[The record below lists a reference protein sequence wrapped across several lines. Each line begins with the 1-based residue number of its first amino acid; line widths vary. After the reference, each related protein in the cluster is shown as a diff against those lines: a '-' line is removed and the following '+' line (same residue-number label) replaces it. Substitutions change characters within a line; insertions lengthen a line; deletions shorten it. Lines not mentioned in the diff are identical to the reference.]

1 MAGAVKSLDE
11 VFARLADSAF
21 RRRFR
26 LAARER
32 DHLRARGKETVLM
45 HARAFVAQ
53 RLAPARPANDGKQT
67 PFRGHPVFVAQHATA
82 TCGRGCLSKWHGI
95 PAGRPLTADEQG
107 HVVAAVERWLD
118 MRISTVGKGAQQS
131 LPLP

>member
-1 MAGAVKSLDE
+1 VRSLDE
-11 VFARLADSAF
+11 VFARLANSGF

-32 DHLRARGKETVLM
+32 DYMRAQGGAAVLA
-45 HARAFVAQ
+45 HAHAFVAE

-82 TCGRGCLSKWHGI
+82 TCCRNCMSYWHGI

-107 HVVAAVERWLD
+107 HVVAAIERWLD
-118 MRISTVGKGAQQS
+118 MQLSTGSTGAQQS
-131 LPLP
+131 LPLL

>member
-1 MAGAVKSLDE
+1 MRDLDG
-11 VFARLADSAF
+11 VFARLATSDF

-26 LAARER
+26 LVARER
-32 DHLRARGKETVLM
+32 AYMRVRGKETVLA
-45 HARAFVAQ
+45 HARHFVAE

-82 TCGRGCLSKWHGI
+82 TCCRGCLSKWHGI

-107 HVVAAVERWLD
+107 HVVAAIERWLD
-118 MRISTVGKGAQQS
+118 MQFSTDGTGA
-131 LPLP
+131 

>member
-1 MAGAVKSLDE
+1 MCETVRDLDT
-11 VFARLADSAF
+11 VFARLAMSAS
-21 RRRFR
+21 RSRFR

-32 DHLRARGKETVLM
+32 GYMRAKNRETVLA
-45 HARAFVAQ
+45 HARGFVAE

-67 PFRGHPVFVAQHATA
+67 PMRNHPAFVAQHATA
-82 TCGRGCLSKWHGI
+82 TCCRGCLSKWHGI

-107 HVVAAVERWLD
+107 DVVAAIERWLD
-118 MRISTVGKGAQQS
+118 TRFSTDGTGAQQS

>member
-1 MAGAVKSLDE
+1 MKSLDE
-11 VFARLADSAF
+11 VFARLANSAF
-21 RRRFR
+21 RSRFR

-32 DHLRARGKETVLM
+32 DYMRARGKETVLM

-82 TCGRGCLSKWHGI
+82 TCCRGCLSKWHGI
-95 PAGRPLTADEQG
+95 PAGRPLTAEEQG
-107 HVVAAVERWLD
+107 HVVAAIERWLD
-118 MRISTVGKGAQQS
+118 MQLSTDGTGAQQS

>member
-1 MAGAVKSLDE
+1 MRNLDT
-11 VFARLADSAF
+11 VFARLAASAF
-21 RRRFR
+21 RSRFR

-32 DHLRARGKETVLM
+32 DYMRAKNIETVLA
-45 HARAFVAQ
+45 HAHGFVAE
-53 RLAPARPANDGKQT
+53 RLANDGKQT

-82 TCGRGCLSKWHGI
+82 TCCRGCLSKWHGI

-107 HVVAAVERWLD
+107 HVLAAIGRWLD
-118 MRISTVGKGAQQS
+118 MQFSTDGTGAQQS